1 MLYFYIIIWSIW
13 FLLFSIQRSVLTI
26 HRLSLINYNLLCSFL
41 LPNNYNTMVN
51 TIRII
56 KFSTLI
62 FLFYE
67 NWKFGLTVFSI
78 GLVLQWILPIP
89 FFLFKKY
96 FNKKH
101 WGMYTFSPNEAS
113 EVGITISRIG
123 KIFF

>member
-1 MLYFYIIIWSIW
+1 
-13 FLLFSIQRSVLTI
+13 
-26 HRLSLINYNLLCSFL
+26 
-41 LPNNYNTMVN
+41 MVN

-89 FFLFKKY
+89 FFLFKKN